1 MPYFTDAQTRS
12 LVQETYGNAKGT
24 DRSVAEALYS
34 AGELHGLPEDVI
46 ALALGVGNPV
56 RHAALRSGEV
66 VLDVGCGAGI
76 DTLLAA
82 REVGDSGRVLALDMT
97 PAMLERTRHHAALVG
112 ATNVEVHEGLMEAL
126 PFPDASIDV
135 VVTNGVLNL
144 STRKSRA
151 LAEMHRVLRPG
162 GRVALAD
169 LVLTDTLPEEIE
181 KNPTALTA

>member
-12 LVQETYGNAKGT
+12 LIQETYGKAT
-24 DRSVAEALYS
+24 SIDRAVSEALY
-34 AGELHGLPEDVI
+34 AAAELQGLPDEAI

-56 RHAALRSGEV
+56 RHAALQPGEV

-82 REVGDSGRVLALDMT
+82 RLVGPAGRVVGLDMT
-97 PAMLERTRHHAALVG
+97 PAMLDRTRQHAALIG

-126 PFPDASIDV
+126 PFTDASVDV
-135 VVTNGVLNL
+135 VVSNGVLNL

-162 GRVALAD
+162 GRAALAD
-169 LVLTDTLPEEIE
+169 LVLTDTLPEEIAR
-181 KNPTALTA
+181 NPTALTA